1 MTWGAH
7 RGGFIMYRP
16 TMGALLNTFIPKSS
30 TKSKLKI
37 LWKGKKNWSHTLGI
51 VGKPSIFV
59 IFRPKV
65 VQGI

>member
-1 MTWGAH
+1 LGAH
-7 RGGFIMYRP
+7 PSGFIIFRP
-16 TMGALLNTFIPKSS
+16 TMGELLNNFIPKSS

-37 LWKGKKNWSHTLGI
+37 LWKRKIWGHTIGI

-65 VQGI
+65 VQGIL